1 MNNLSER
8 QAARAEKQID
18 EAIAGYNQI
27 IKEKQE
33 MMTQLNKEL
42 ERAISMKHS
51 LLNAH
56 GALFDEEEL

>member
-33 MMTQLNKEL
+33 MMAQLNKEL
-42 ERAISMKHS
+42 EQAISMKNS
-51 LLNAH
+51 LLSAH
-56 GALFDEEEL
+56 GALFDEEL